1 MPHNPSK
8 KILYLLAIA
17 ILISFLAIGQNGTV
31 RISKKAVYTMA
42 ALLLSVERETEF
54 KLNIPFHRQEHSL
67 SCEIA
72 TLKMA
77 LDYYKL
83 DIPESELLEK
93 LPFDTE
99 SRRNK
104 NNTWGNPNLGFVGNI
119 DGKMPNEGYG
129 VYEKPIAKLA
139 SRYRRARSVE
149 NATLQEI
156 LTETAKGRPV
166 IVWGAIGSGK
176 DISWKT
182 SGGQEIKA
190 VFGEHT
196 RIISGFSG
204 TVSNPEKV
212 YLLDPIYGQRVMS
225 KEKFLAD
232 WALLDN
238 KAVVVY

>member
-17 ILISFLAIGQNGTV
+17 IFISFLAIGQNGTV

-129 VYEKPIAKLA
+129 VYEQPILDLALQYRDAKKM
-139 SRYRRARSVE
+139 E
-149 NATLQEI
+149 NAQLVDVLNEVNN
-156 LTETAKGRPV
+156 GHPV
-166 IVWGAIGSGK
+166 IVH
-176 DISWKT
+176 
-182 SGGQEIKA
+182 
-190 VFGEHT
+190 FP
-196 RIISGFSG
+196 F
-204 TVSNPEKV
+204 
-212 YLLDPIYGQRVMS
+212 
-225 KEKFLAD
+225 F
-232 WALLDN
+232 
-238 KAVVVY
+238 